1 MFPSRNLP
9 TKPPGA
15 FPWCLEFCSES
26 THRFQTE
33 LRSLRASGSLHTWF
47 PQPRRVSS
55 ILAKQDLLPLRA
67 IGLSLKCHP
76 QEGLPLTI
84 QLKVGHVPSLL
95 LSQILPSFGEIIQN
109 GLTLFICL
117 LMSLKTTCLIH
128 DHMKGE
134 LCQSCFYPLISSI

>member
-15 FPWCLEFCSES
+15 FLWSLEFCSES
-26 THRFQTE
+26 THRFQTQ

-47 PQPRRVSS
+47 PQPKLVSI
-55 ILAKQDLLPLRA
+55 ILAQQVLFPLRA
-67 IGLSLKCHP
+67 IGFSLKCHP
-76 QEGLPLTI
+76 QEGFPSTI

-95 LSQILPSFGEIIQN
+95 LSQILPPFGEIIQN
-109 GLTLFICL
+109 GVTLFICL
-117 LMSLKTTCLIH
+117 LMSLQTTYLIH

-134 LCQSCFYPLISSI
+134 LCQSCFYPLISSK